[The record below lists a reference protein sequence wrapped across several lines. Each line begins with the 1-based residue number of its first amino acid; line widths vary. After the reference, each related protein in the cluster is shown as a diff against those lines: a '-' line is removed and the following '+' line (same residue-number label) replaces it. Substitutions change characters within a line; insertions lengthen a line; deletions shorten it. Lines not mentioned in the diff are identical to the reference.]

1 MYAMTMT
8 RPDLG
13 YALSM
18 VSRSCTNP
26 NSSHVAAVVQ
36 ILRYARGT
44 LHYGLTY
51 TKGQPGFVGYTDADW
66 SGAIDGRQLTA
77 GWLFMMRGAPIS
89 WSSKRQASVS
99 QSSCESEYYALSGA
113 GKEGV
118 WLRLLLQELGH
129 ISAAPTVIWADNQ
142 GAIALAENPEFHKRT
157 KHIDTKFHWVREVIE
172 RGVLLLE
179 FLPTRFMAADGLTK
193 PLPPKQF
200 QRFLAMIGMA

>member
-1 MYAMTMT
+1 M
-8 RPDLG
+8 LG
-13 YALSM
+13 
-18 VSRSCTNP
+18 
-26 NSSHVAAVVQ
+26 
-36 ILRYARGT
+36 
-44 LHYGLTY
+44 
-51 TKGQPGFVGYTDADW
+51 
-66 SGAIDGRQLTA
+66 
-77 GWLFMMRGAPIS
+77 GAPIS

-99 QSSCESEYYALSGA
+99 QSSCESEYYALSEA

-129 ISAAPTVIWADNQ
+129 ISAAPTVIWAHNQ

-172 RGVLLLE
+172 RGTLLLE

-200 QRFLAMIGMA
+200 QRFLAMMGMA